1 MYAAGGIGGL
11 VLAVFHKIESSNFKI
26 KWYKKSTNTVR
37 IQITGSVLDYIY
49 TRSVFCIMIYMYN
62 I

>member
-11 VLAVFHKIESSNFKI
+11 VLAVFHKIESSNFKF

-37 IQITGSVLDYIY
+37 IQITDSVLDYIHAVY
-49 TRSVFCIMIYMYN
+49 SA
-62 I
+62 